1 MISVVVIRYRVTNV
15 CVRRTPCTHI
25 LLLSLLLL
33 LYNIIASFITIYLT
47 TMGTYLDNPITE
59 KVSEDMEDDTLV
71 CGVSSMQGWRIRQED
86 AHFCLL
92 DFDKNMSLF
101 GVFDG
106 HGGAEVARL
115 AVEVLPDMIRNQPFN
130 IGDYE
135 NALKNAY
142 LDFDLYLRSKTAL
155 NRMKILAAQDDLAN
169 VDDANVDDKKDNKN
183 SNAVKEDINK
193 MYGFYS
199 GCTAVVALIVDKKKL
214 FVANIGDSRCVVAVH
229 GTKAIDMSKDHK
241 PRDEPELLRI
251 RAAGARVTYDG
262 RINRDLNLSRAF
274 GDHMYKQNNLLR
286 ETEQVVIALP
296 DVQARIL
303 NAEYGDF
310 IVLGCDGIWDSLSSQ
325 ATVDLISN
333 HIHEPDIKLSEI
345 CEKLLGKC
353 FSAERRSK
361 GVDNMTC
368 IIVKFKPKQRQLDQ
382 SDQKDGD
389 HIACKLK
396 VLGLH

>member
-1 MISVVVIRYRVTNV
+1 
-15 CVRRTPCTHI
+15 
-25 LLLSLLLL
+25 
-33 LYNIIASFITIYLT
+33 
-47 TMGTYLDNPITE
+47 MGTYLDNPITE

-92 DFDKNMSLF
+92 DFEENMSLF

-130 IGDYE
+130 VGDYE

-142 LDFDLYLRSKTAL
+142 LDFDLYLRSSTAL
-155 NRMKILAAQDDLAN
+155 NRMKILAGQDDLVN
-169 VDDANVDDKKDNKN
+169 VDNVNVADKMDKDSKDD
-183 SNAVKEDINK
+183 SEDINR

-214 FVANIGDSRCVVAVH
+214 YVANIGDSRCVVAVH
-229 GTKAIDMSKDHK
+229 GSKAIDMSKDHK

-274 GDHMYKQNNLLR
+274 GDHMYKQNTLLL

-303 NAEYGDF
+303 NAEDGDF

-325 ATVDLISN
+325 STVDLISN
-333 HIHEPDIKLSEI
+333 HIHEPGIKLSSV
-345 CEKLLGKC
+345 CEKAINITIDRSFQLLSKC

-368 IIVKFKPKQRQLDQ
+368 IIVKFKFKQQQ
-382 SDQKDGD
+382 SDQKHDD

-396 VLGLH
+396 ELELH

>member
-1 MISVVVIRYRVTNV
+1 
-15 CVRRTPCTHI
+15 
-25 LLLSLLLL
+25 
-33 LYNIIASFITIYLT
+33 
-47 TMGTYLDNPITE
+47 MGTYLDNPITE

-155 NRMKILAAQDDLAN
+155 NRMKVLAAQDDPAN
-169 VDDANVDDKKDNKN
+169 ADDVNVDDKKDNKN
-183 SNAVKEDINK
+183 SNEVDEDINK

-229 GTKAIDMSKDHK
+229 GTRAIDMSKDHK

-333 HIHEPDIKLSEI
+333 HINEPDIKLSEI

-368 IIVKFKPKQRQLDQ
+368 IIVKFKPKQRL

-389 HIACKLK
+389 QIACKLK
-396 VLGLH
+396 LLGLH